1 MGGIE
6 SPQREL
12 PVMVISITLLE
23 RGPKMKKHLKVFG
36 LVAILMGL
44 PLAFTGG
51 TAETPLGVKINDGC
65 ASGCCAIQIG
75 SFCTGDGLEL
85 FNYSPRPSCFR

>member
-1 MGGIE
+1 
-6 SPQREL
+6 
-12 PVMVISITLLE
+12 
-23 RGPKMKKHLKVFG
+23 MKKHLKVLG

-65 ASGCCAIQIG
+65 AFSGCCAFQIG
-75 SFCTGDGLEL
+75 SYCTGDGLAL
-85 FNYSPRPSCFR
+85 FNHTSRPSCGGVE

>member
-1 MGGIE
+1 
-6 SPQREL
+6 
-12 PVMVISITLLE
+12 
-23 RGPKMKKHLKVFG
+23 MKKNLKVFG

-65 ASGCCAIQIG
+65 ADMGCCAFKIG
-75 SFCTGDGLEL
+75 SICGDGEIEL
-85 FNYSPRPSCFR
+85 FNHASKRSCSGTEVR